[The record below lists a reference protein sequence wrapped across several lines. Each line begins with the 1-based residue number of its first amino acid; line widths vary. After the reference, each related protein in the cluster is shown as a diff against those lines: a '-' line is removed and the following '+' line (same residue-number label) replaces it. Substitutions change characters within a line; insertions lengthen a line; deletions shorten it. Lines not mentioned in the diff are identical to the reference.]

1 MESIYVTA
9 LVISVV
15 YLIAKFLEM
24 RIVEKESRPLKILI
38 KDSLIVYF
46 SILFGHFVIQ
56 QVAPVV
62 KKSVQFTP
70 AFLDNP
76 GF

>member
-1 MESIYVTA
+1 MESIFVTA
-9 LVISVV
+9 LVIAVV
-15 YLIAKFLEM
+15 FLIAKFLEM
-24 RIVEKESRPLKILI
+24 RIIDKESRPLKGLV
-38 KDSLIVYF
+38 KDALIVYL
-46 SILFGHFVIQ
+46 SVLFGHFVIQ